1 VQRFGACC
9 LTVLLDFNSL
19 KMAPLGLYGWVNSYT
34 RVYFLFVAT
43 VIQLTHYLTQSIRI
57 SSFVVFLIVGLIS
70 VATFNNLGP
79 FNYANPAVLWVF
91 YFIVNGAAFF
101 VYVVLQIVLVVNT
114 LDDRWPLGDI
124 LFGAAFFL
132 IGQVIMYFF
141 SVAICDQVKHYVDGL
156 FFGTICTLL
165 AVMMVY
171 KYWDSITKEDLEFS
185 VGSKQNVWE
194 VKELL
199 DEDDLQAH
207 PAYGSPPMHPQA
219 SPYHEPY

>member
-1 VQRFGACC
+1 V
-9 LTVLLDFNSL
+9 T
-19 KMAPLGLYGWVNSYT
+19 
-34 RVYFLFVAT
+34 
-43 VIQLTHYLTQSIRI
+43 QLTHYLTQSIRI
-57 SSFVVFLIVGLIS
+57 SSLVVFLIVGLIS